1 MGITKRRRGA
11 AVALVATAA
20 LTMSGC
26 LAGGGDDEGDE
37 ANEVLVWASMDP
49 PVIEGLQAAL
59 DARAEDEG
67 ITVRVEAVE
76 DINSLI
82 MQRIQA
88 GDTPDIAMIP
98 QPGVVEDVVARA
110 EPRSRSTT
118 CSTWRPSRRR

>member
-1 MGITKRRRGA
+1 M
-11 AVALVATAA
+11 
-20 LTMSGC
+20 
-26 LAGGGDDEGDE
+26 
-37 ANEVLVWASMDP
+37 LVWASMDP

-59 DARAEDEG
+59 DARAEEEG

-98 QPGVVEDVVARA
+98 QPGVVADVVDRADTVALDDVLDMAALEESMTAGHARG
-110 EPRSRSTT
+110 RD
-118 CSTWRPSRRR
+118 RRRRAPTGCW